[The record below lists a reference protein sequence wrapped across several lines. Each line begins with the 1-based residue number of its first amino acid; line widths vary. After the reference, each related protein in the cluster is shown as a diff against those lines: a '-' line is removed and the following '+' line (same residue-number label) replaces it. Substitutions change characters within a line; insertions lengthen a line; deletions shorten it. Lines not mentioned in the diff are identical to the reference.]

1 MANWLD
7 IEIKVKGLES
17 IQETLLSIEAL
28 LREMST
34 QRTEG
39 MNQMADTLDDVRDN
53 LQGLNVDVDTALQA
67 LSDLKEQ
74 ANNSGVDPAAK
85 AEIMALI
92 DAQQTKIADALN
104 PAVPVDPN
112 APHVDNTLP
121 GDLGNRP
128 NQDLPQ

>member
-17 IQETLLSIEAL
+17 IQDTLLRIEKL
-28 LREMST
+28 LQQIT
-34 QRTEG
+34 NQTTEG
-39 MNQMADTLDDVRDN
+39 MDQMADTLDDVRDN

-67 LSDLKEQ
+67 LADLKEQ
-74 ANNSGVDPAAK
+74 ANNSGVDPEAK

-112 APHVDNTLP
+112 DVPHVDNTLP
-121 GDLGNRP
+121 GDLGSGE
-128 NQDLPQ
+128 